1 MVQNVE
7 LFVGIAHIAGIFVG
21 FEALI
26 SVTHKK
32 EVGRIRSVV
41 TIGLMV
47 IIASLIPIVFDSYG
61 FSGHYLWFWCSLIF
75 LILNWVVGILSIQ
88 NSDNRKALISQMRSN
103 PVMSILFFLLLE
115 IPLQIPLILA
125 IIGLFPAL
133 EYAFYLTALLFS
145 LFEAAFVLAQLV
157 YLEAEP
163 KSE

>member
-7 LFVGIAHIAGIFVG
+7 IFIGIAHIAGIFVG

-26 SVTHKK
+26 SVTHRK

-47 IIASLIPIVFDSYG
+47 IIASLLPIGFDSYG
-61 FSGHYLWFWCSLIF
+61 ISGHYLWFWCSLIF
-75 LILNWVVGILSIQ
+75 FILNLVISILSLR
-88 NSDNRKALISQMRSN
+88 NPDNRVALKSQMRSN
-103 PVMSILFFLLLE
+103 PFMTILFFLLFE
-115 IPLQIPLILA
+115 IPLQVPLILA
-125 IIGLFPAL
+125 ILGLFPDL

-157 YLEAEP
+157 YVQGDQS
-163 KSE
+163 SE